1 MDRYPHKFVAD
12 GILTAGEEQE
22 MDEGGRRK
30 SYVRHGR
37 NSTQNSKATVDTI
50 YPVKW
55 LFRSVTTILTRSVFG
70 SKENRKI
77 SQTILELLDDNN
89 F

>member
-1 MDRYPHKFVAD
+1 MKVGGGKVMSDME
-12 GILTAGEEQE
+12 GILL
-22 MDEGGRRK
+22 K
-30 SYVRHGR
+30 
-37 NSTQNSKATVDTI
+37 TQKATVDNI

-55 LFRSVTTILTRSVFG
+55 LFRSVTSILTRSVFG

-77 SQTILELLDDNN
+77 SHTILELLADNN